1 MLSFGLPAVVHPGEI
16 FPNVS
21 VLGKLCIHVFANGVM
36 KKFFT
41 RYLNIWKKMPP
52 MRTLVF
58 TQQQLELI
66 KAVQIQKRGR
76 KFRSKSAYW
85 HKFRWKNNQ
94 NPCSC
99 RRTGKPGIHQADCRA
114 NSRQYT
120 GHWNIVK
127 HKGRQYTCRQGI
139 WNAGNTKIH
148 RGPGS

>member
-1 MLSFGLPAVVHPGEI
+1 MLLWITCSGALWRDLPKRFGSWKTVYSRFCKWRDEGILH
-16 FPNVS
+16 
-21 VLGKLCIHVFANGVM
+21 KVFEH
-36 KKFFT
+36 
-41 RYLNIWKKMPP
+41 LP

-99 RRTGKPGIHQADCRA
+99 RR
-114 NSRQYT
+114 
-120 GHWNIVK
+120 
-127 HKGRQYTCRQGI
+127 
-139 WNAGNTKIH
+139 
-148 RGPGS
+148 